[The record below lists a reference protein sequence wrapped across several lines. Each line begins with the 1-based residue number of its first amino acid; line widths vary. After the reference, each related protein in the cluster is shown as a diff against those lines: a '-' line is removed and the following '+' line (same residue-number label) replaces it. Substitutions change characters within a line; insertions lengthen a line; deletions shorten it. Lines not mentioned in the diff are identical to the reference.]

1 VRDGHRHR
9 LNSQVLL
16 KPPSLMLSLISSSDP
31 LDRMAVAVF
40 AMDPNRRV
48 FDHHRVL
55 SPAEVVPP
63 TRRQALVDTRLGRPH
78 SLQRGS
84 QRRVVTKTIVAPR
97 NTLAWF
103 ASAIRT
109 PSAVSK

>member
-16 KPPSLMLSLISSSDP
+16 KPPSLMLSLISPSDP

-55 SPAEVVPP
+55 SPAEVVPLFVDLAAATS
-63 TRRQALVDTRLGRPH
+63 TRNAGAHARCTNQ
-78 SLQRGS
+78 
-84 QRRVVTKTIVAPR
+84 I
-97 NTLAWF
+97 
-103 ASAIRT
+103 
-109 PSAVSK
+109 